1 LDPTAGVSDEE
12 LIARIV
18 AGEESLF
25 STLVARYQGRIL
37 AHVSRVIGW
46 RDDAV
51 DLSQEIFIKVFQGLP
66 RYNPQFRFSTW
77 LFRIASNAAIDYLRK
92 RRVPTVSM
100 EPAEGDEGPVREFA
114 SEGPDPYAVLRNRQ
128 RRASIEREI
137 AALPPEFRDLIALR
151 HFAGLSYE
159 EIALARN
166 MPLGTVKNKLFRARA
181 VLKERLAGELT

>member
-77 LFRIASNAAIDYLRK
+77 LFRIASNAHM
-92 RRVPTVSM
+92 TV
-100 EPAEGDEGPVREFA
+100 GGP
-114 SEGPDPYAVLRNRQ
+114 
-128 RRASIEREI
+128 
-137 AALPPEFRDLIALR
+137 
-151 HFAGLSYE
+151 
-159 EIALARN
+159 
-166 MPLGTVKNKLFRARA
+166 
-181 VLKERLAGELT
+181 